1 MRSETVTGNGNRMR
15 RRAVQAVGGARRRL
29 EITRKAVAMTW
40 REQGARRIGRGWRAA
55 AIGVAV
61 TAVTAAMIG
70 TVGSA
75 LAAPPATTAAPPA
88 TTTAARPAAQ
98 SAAEAGWAPVS
109 YRNAQLSVPGSSWL
123 VEARQQLM
131 CGLGDFDGMIFAG
144 VTPGFPK
151 GWNCGVTASLAWILP
166 AGKIPKGLA
175 HCKPSAVIHG
185 IPVYRLASAKGT
197 AAYLV
202 PELGVRIGARG
213 KLAARVLATLT
224 RSPLD
229 VVLSRGPVARVPA
242 GWTWRQFGGVAFA
255 TPRSWGLQ
263 REDQWST
270 CGTGL
275 WPSALLLVD
284 ATKPPLYL
292 PCPLQLPFASV
303 DEAEPGLVAVTGKY
317 AAESVGESYGSCQSR
332 RGVRICLSKA
342 TGQGGLPAGVLIFS
356 VTRPH
361 QAATYFLLGLA
372 GSGAT
377 ARAVFDSIGLHRA

>member
-1 MRSETVTGNGNRMR
+1 M
-15 RRAVQAVGGARRRL
+15 
-29 EITRKAVAMTW
+29 TR
-40 REQGARRIGRGWRAA
+40 REQGTRRIGRGWLVA
-55 AIGVAV
+55 AIGVA
-61 TAVTAAMIG
+61 AVAVAAAMIG
-70 TVGSA
+70 PVGA
-75 LAAPPATTAAPPA
+75 LTASPATIAVSAG
-88 TTTAARPAAQ
+88 AQ
-98 SAAEAGWAPVS
+98 SATPAGWAPVS

-123 VEARQQLM
+123 VEAPQQLT

-166 AGKIPKGLA
+166 AGKIPQGLA
-175 HCKPSAVIHG
+175 HRKPSAVIHG
-185 IPVYRLASAKGT
+185 IPVYRLTSGKGT
-197 AAYLV
+197 TAYLV

-229 VVLSRGPVARVPA
+229 VVLSRGPASRVPA
-242 GWTWRQFGGVAFA
+242 GWVWEQFGGVAFA
-255 TPRSWGLQ
+255 APRSWGLQ

-275 WPSALLLVD
+275 WPGVLLLVD
-284 ATKPPLYL
+284 ATRPPIYP

-317 AAESVGESYGSCQSR
+317 AAESVGESYRSCQSR
-332 RGVRICLSKA
+332 RGVRICLSKV

-361 QAATYFLLGLA
+361 RTATYFLLGLS

-377 ARAVFDSIGLHRA
+377 ARAVFDSIGLRRA